1 MHVSVWLLAA
11 VPVNI
16 VHKLTKPLP
25 HMHTQQRHSLH
36 VMLQGVIQVNR
47 FLDRLIDWLVGWLV
61 GGWVGWLVGLNL
73 CQPLLLHPPGRQW
86 LCLARIQRA
95 I

>member
-47 FLDRLIDWLVGWLV
+47 FLD
-61 GGWVGWLVGLNL
+61 
-73 CQPLLLHPPGRQW
+73 
-86 LCLARIQRA
+86 
-95 I
+95 